1 MQLPVCLVVCVPECL
16 SVCHSFCME
25 ICVCVSVC
33 VFACVPKMV
42 TLCSEEPEN
51 DLIWIA
57 SVILKIEVVLKNW
70 DAQM

>member
-1 MQLPVCLVVCVPECL
+1 MFLNVCLSAIPFVWKY
-16 SVCHSFCME
+16 
-25 ICVCVSVC
+25 VCVSVC
-33 VFACVPKMV
+33 VFVCVPKMV

-57 SVILKIEVVLKNW
+57 SVILKIEVVLKNL

>member
-1 MQLPVCLVVCVPECL
+1 M
-16 SVCHSFCME
+16 
-25 ICVCVSVC
+25 CVCVSVC
-33 VFACVPKMV
+33 VFARVPKMV